1 MIQMQVLYVS
11 LRAFRGTWEPWELQ
25 TSPFHGDFGCSEDLT
40 LNQLE
45 VGEGGDSP
53 GEKQKSFSIF
63 FPPQRHKGPWPRIL
77 QRQTGPFGF
86 IFIREG
92 HKPAKSKKLTIKI
105 VKSNVH

>member
-1 MIQMQVLYVS
+1 MIQMQVFYVS
-11 LRAFRGTWEPWELQ
+11 FRGTWEPWELQ

-45 VGEGGDSP
+45 VGEGGQAP
-53 GEKQKSFSIF
+53 GEKQKSFSIC

-77 QRQTGPFGF
+77 QRQTGPFGPF